1 MQDTRQ
7 QILEIIKRH
16 GEATVRELS
25 QELGLTSVTVRH
37 HLEILRSQGYIAD
50 PEISRTNKPGRPRF
64 VYRLTST
71 AADLFPNNYSG
82 LASALLEAVEDCV
95 PPSAC
100 QALLELTAKHIAER
114 AGPLPQD
121 PQERVE
127 SIVRFLNQQGYVSRW
142 VKDPKHP
149 GRYLIHIS
157 SCPYQH
163 VSETHSAPCYIDQH
177 LIEILAGESAVVTR
191 VETKAKDG
199 KLCTY
204 ILDYSEDNKGA
215 LAEAN
220 H

>member
-1 MQDTRQ
+1 M
-7 QILEIIKRH
+7 
-16 GEATVRELS
+16 
-25 QELGLTSVTVRH
+25 
-37 HLEILRSQGYIAD
+37 
-50 PEISRTNKPGRPRF
+50 
-64 VYRLTST
+64 
-71 AADLFPNNYSG
+71 
-82 LASALLEAVEDCV
+82 EDCV

>member
-37 HLEILRSQGYIAD
+37 HLEILRSQGYISD

-82 LASALLEAVEDCV
+82 LASALLEAVEDCI
-95 PPSAC
+95 P
-100 QALLELTAKHIAER
+100 
-114 AGPLPQD
+114 PLPQD
-121 PQERVE
+121 PQERID
-127 SIVRFLNQQGYVSRW
+127 SIVLFLNQQGYVSRW
-142 VKDPKHP
+142 VEDPKHP
-149 GRYLIHIS
+149 RRYLIHIS

-163 VSETHSAPCYIDQH
+163 VSETHSAPCHIDQH
-177 LIEILAGESAVVTR
+177 LIEILAGENAVVTR
-191 VETKAKDG
+191 TETGAKDG

-204 ILDYSEDNKGA
+204 VLDYSGDNKGTS
-215 LAEAN
+215 AEAN
-220 H
+220 HLGTH